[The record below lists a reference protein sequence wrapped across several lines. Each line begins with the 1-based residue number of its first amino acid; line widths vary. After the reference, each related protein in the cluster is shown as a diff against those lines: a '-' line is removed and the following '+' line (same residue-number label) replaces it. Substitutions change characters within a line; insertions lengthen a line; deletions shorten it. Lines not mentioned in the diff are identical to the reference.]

1 MTFVSVND
9 NTIQLINQSSDSSN
23 TCIYLPDETIVSGNS
38 STLLG
43 LSSNGTSTA
52 MSIPSAPQI
61 NSILETD
68 SNKSI
73 VVNNFNNPDIHYAFS
88 NNGYR
93 IVGIDNLEKYII
105 TLNCDRNG
113 NFGTITNWIPN
124 AVYIFELAG
133 FAPITSTS
141 AIEDNGRHIVFY
153 NGDTEIISFP
163 CLNYK
168 CESMINFVS
177 APMVTKIVCTKVTR
191 GTLTLSITLIPLF

>member
-9 NTIQLINQSSDSSN
+9 NTIQLINQSSDGN

-105 TLNCDRNG
+105 TLNCDSSG

-133 FAPITSTS
+133 FAPVTSTS

-153 NGDTEIISFP
+153 NGDTEVISFP

-177 APMVTKIVCTKVTR
+177 APMVTKIVCTKVTS